1 MVDSFIGIPRGAK
14 LKSHVSVLDI
24 IVNAI
29 IWVLLSIVTFG
40 IAFFFYIYYYNRHVL
55 NKTDI
60 VDGSG
65 RKIGTLKCNL
75 TFGDILGHSIIWIL
89 LTIVTLGLGLFFYFY
104 KVLAFIISHTEIEM
118 FELE

>member
-1 MVDSFIGIPRGAK
+1 MVEGIIQIPRGAK
-14 LKSHVSVLDI
+14 LKSHISVLDI

-29 IWVLLSIVTFG
+29 IWLVLSVVTLG
-40 IAFFFYIYYYNRHVL
+40 IAFFFYIYYYNKHAI

-65 RKIGTLKCNL
+65 KKIGTLKCNP
-75 TFGDILGHSIIWIL
+75 TFGDTLGHSIIWII
-89 LTIVTLGLGLFFYFY
+89 LTIITLGFGLFFYFY

-118 FELE
+118 FEV